1 MGTNVVLVVPA
12 DTLVV
17 FCSALAPART
27 NDALSFPPLHCRE
40 EKEKALEPN
49 FRPTGLLQSATIHV
63 CTIHRHNRYY
73 SGMTKAAAP
82 YPHVQTL
89 P

>member
-49 FRPTGLLQSATIHV
+49 FRPTGLLQSAAIRGYTL
-63 CTIHRHNRYY
+63 HRHTCDN
-73 SGMTKAAAP
+73 SGTAKAAAP
-82 YPHVQTL
+82 YPHRHR
-89 P
+89 